1 MKMRVPESH
10 RSIWIANL
18 AAAVAG
24 HGTLHHFS
32 SSPGLFRQMSVCGW
46 QRQGIY
52 PLSPLSLLLLI
63 QIWVRASV
71 DALRFIGEEK
81 VGGNGIAKSC
91 QTIAAAAK
99 PTKSQRLSV

>member
-52 PLSPLSLLLLI
+52 PLSPLTLLLLI
-63 QIWVRASV
+63 QIWVR
-71 DALRFIGEEK
+71 GEDFSRHTSLQARWRSE
-81 VGGNGIAKSC
+81 SC
-91 QTIAAAAK
+91 EM
-99 PTKSQRLSV
+99 